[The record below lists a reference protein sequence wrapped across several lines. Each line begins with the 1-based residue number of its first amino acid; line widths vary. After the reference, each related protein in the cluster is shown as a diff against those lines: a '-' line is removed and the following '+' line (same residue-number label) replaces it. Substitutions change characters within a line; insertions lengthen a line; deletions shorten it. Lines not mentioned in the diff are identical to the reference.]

1 MMDTRRFFALF
12 LGVLIAVAVVSC
24 QTDEDEIPV
33 DDQVVGPGSGD
44 SEFGNALVATYN
56 VSGTQ
61 ISLTQSGPAASG
73 FYNSTRQQ
81 EFWNF
86 FTGLIPSDMWPQI
99 KKLTLYADEEDGT
112 AAYVA
117 PLNENDLSKWE
128 MGWNLAY
135 VWDNSNNL
143 IKGETAF
150 TAIHEFAH
158 VLTLNAGQVNAS
170 ASACNSFHTGEGC
183 SNSNSY
189 INGFFQQ
196 FWTDIYDEN
205 QAITSDDGYLA
216 FYQKYKDR
224 FVSEYA
230 ATNPGEDIAESF
242 AVFVVSNLPSGN
254 SIADQKLKYLSERET
269 LITMRQR
276 IRENINFNINLN
288 TIGEA
293 RSSRAGLKEKHG
305 HF

>member
-1 MMDTRRFFALF
+1 MMDTKKLFTLLLGILVAL
-12 LGVLIAVAVVSC
+12 ATVSC
-24 QTDEDEIPV
+24 QTDEDELPV
-33 DDQVVGPGSGD
+33 DDQVIEQGGGD
-44 SEFGNALVATYN
+44 SEFGNSLVATYN

-61 ISLTQSGPAASG
+61 ISLTQSGPAANG
-73 FYNSTRQQ
+73 FYNTARQQ
-81 EFWNF
+81 EFWTF
-86 FTGLIPSDMWPQI
+86 FTKLIPSDMWPQI
-99 KKLTLYADEEDGT
+99 TKLTLYADDEDGT
-112 AAYVA
+112 AAYVSA
-117 PLNENDLSKWE
+117 INDNDLSKWE

-135 VWDNSNNL
+135 VWDDNSNL

-183 SNSNSY
+183 SNNNSY

-205 QAITSDDGYLA
+205 KAITNDDGYLA
-216 FYQKYKDR
+216 FYQKYQNR

-242 AVFVVSNLPSGN
+242 AVFVVNNLASGN
-254 SIADQKLKYLSERET
+254 SVADQKLKYFNELET
-269 LITMRQR
+269 LVTMRQR
-276 IRENINFNINLN
+276 IRENIDFNINLN
-288 TIGEA
+288 AIGEA
-293 RSSRAGLKEKHG
+293 RSARAGVKEKHSS
-305 HF
+305 F

>member
-1 MMDTRRFFALF
+1 MMDTKKFFVLLF
-12 LGVLIAVAVVSC
+12 GIWIAIAAVSC
-24 QTDEDEIPV
+24 QTDEDELPV
-33 DDQVVGPGSGD
+33 DDEVIGQGGGD
-44 SEFGNALVATYN
+44 SEFGNSLVATYN

-61 ISLTQSGPAASG
+61 ISLTQAGPTSSG
-73 FYNSTRQQ
+73 FYNTARQQ
-81 EFWNF
+81 EFWSF

-99 KKLTLYADEEDGT
+99 TKLTLYADDEDGT

-117 PLNENDLSKWE
+117 PVNENDLSKWE

-135 VWDNSNNL
+135 VWDDNNEL

-158 VLTLNAGQVNAS
+158 VLTLNAGQVNVS

-183 SNSNSY
+183 SNNNSY
-189 INGFFQQ
+189 INAFFQQ

-216 FYQKYKDR
+216 FYQKYKNR

-242 AVFVVSNLPSGN
+242 AVYVVNNLPSGN
-254 SIADQKLKYLSERET
+254 SIADQKLKQLNEQEA
-269 LITMRQR
+269 LVTMRQR
-276 IRENINFNINLN
+276 IRENIDFNINLN
-288 TIGEA
+288 AIGEA
-293 RSSRAGLKEKHG
+293 RSSRAGLKEKHS

>member
-1 MMDTRRFFALF
+1 MMDTKKLF
-12 LGVLIAVAVVSC
+12 TLLLGVLVALIVVGC
-24 QTDEDEIPV
+24 QTDEDELPV
-33 DDQVVGPGSGD
+33 DDQVIQPGSGD
-44 SEFGNALVATYN
+44 NEFGDALVATYN

-73 FYNSTRQQ
+73 FYNTARQQ
-81 EFWNF
+81 EFWSF
-86 FTGLIPSDMWPQI
+86 FTALIPSDMWPQI
-99 KKLTLYADEEDGT
+99 TKLTLYADEEDGT

-143 IKGETAF
+143 VKGETAF

-170 ASACNSFHTGEGC
+170 ASACNNFHTGEGC
-183 SNSNSY
+183 SNGNSY

-205 QAITSDDGYLA
+205 QAITNDNGYLA

-254 SIADQKLKYLSERET
+254 STADQKLKYLNERET
-269 LITMRQR
+269 LVTMRQR

-288 TIGEA
+288 AIGEA
-293 RSSRAGLKEKHG
+293 RSARAGLKEKHG

>member
-1 MMDTRRFFALF
+1 MMDTKKFFVLLF
-12 LGVLIAVAVVSC
+12 GIWIAIAAVSC
-24 QTDEDEIPV
+24 QTDEDELPV
-33 DDQVVGPGSGD
+33 DDEVIEQGGGD
-44 SEFGNALVATYN
+44 SEFGNSLVATYN

-61 ISLTQSGPAASG
+61 ISLTQAGPTSSG
-73 FYNSTRQQ
+73 FYNTARQQ
-81 EFWNF
+81 EFWSF

-99 KKLTLYADEEDGT
+99 TKLTLYADDEDGT

-117 PLNENDLSKWE
+117 PVNENDLSKWE

-135 VWDNSNNL
+135 VWDDNNEL

-158 VLTLNAGQVNAS
+158 VLTLNAGQVNVS

-183 SNSNSY
+183 SNNNSY
-189 INGFFQQ
+189 INAFFQQ

-216 FYQKYKDR
+216 FYQKYKNR

-242 AVFVVSNLPSGN
+242 AVYVVNNLPSGN
-254 SIADQKLKYLSERET
+254 SIADQKLKQLNEQEA
-269 LITMRQR
+269 LVTMRQR
-276 IRENINFNINLN
+276 IRENIDFNINLN
-288 TIGEA
+288 AIGEA
-293 RSSRAGLKEKHG
+293 RSSRAGLKEKHS

>member
-1 MMDTRRFFALF
+1 MMDTKRFFVLLF
-12 LGVLIAVAVVSC
+12 GIWMAVAAVSC
-24 QTDEDEIPV
+24 QTDEDELPV
-33 DDQVVGPGSGD
+33 DDEVIEQGGGD
-44 SEFGNALVATYN
+44 SEFGNSLVATYN

-61 ISLTQSGPAASG
+61 ISLTQSGPASSG
-73 FYNSTRQQ
+73 FYNAARQQ
-81 EFWNF
+81 EFWSF

-99 KKLTLYADEEDGT
+99 TKLTLYADDEDGT

-117 PLNENDLSKWE
+117 PIDENDLSKWE

-135 VWDNSNNL
+135 VWDNNNEL
-143 IKGETAF
+143 VKGETAF

-158 VLTLNAGQVNAS
+158 VLTLNAGQVNVS

-183 SNSNSY
+183 SNNNSY
-189 INGFFQQ
+189 INAFFQQ
-196 FWTDIYDEN
+196 FWKDIYDEN

-216 FYQKYKDR
+216 FYQKYKSR

-242 AVFVVSNLPSGN
+242 AVFVVNSLPSGN
-254 SIADQKLKYLSERET
+254 SVADQKLKQLNEQEA
-269 LITMRQR
+269 LVTMRQR
-276 IRENINFNINLN
+276 IRENIDFNINLN
-288 TIGEA
+288 AIGEA
-293 RSSRAGLKEKHG
+293 RSSRAGLKEKHS